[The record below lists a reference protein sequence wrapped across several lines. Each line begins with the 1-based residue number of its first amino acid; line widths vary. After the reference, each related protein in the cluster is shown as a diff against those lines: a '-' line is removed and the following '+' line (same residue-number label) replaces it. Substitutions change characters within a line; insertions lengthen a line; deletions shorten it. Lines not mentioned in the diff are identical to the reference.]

1 MINNIMKICK
11 ICNQEKSLS
20 EFGVH
25 KGQPDGH
32 NVYCKSCLR
41 EKHITP
47 IAKVKARSRYLKA
60 TYNLTTEEYNNLLQS
75 QENKCA
81 ICGNENSSKK
91 PLSVDH
97 CHSNQLRR
105 RGTHDKQKIRG
116 LLCEHCNHGL
126 GKFFDNTELLQNAI
140 DYIQRYQAL

>member
-1 MINNIMKICK
+1 MKICK

-25 KGQPDGH
+25 KGRSDGH
-32 NVYCKSCLR
+32 NIYCKPCLR
-41 EKHITP
+41 EKHVTP
-47 IAKVKARSRYLKA
+47 DAKIKARERYLKA
-60 TYNLTTEEYNNLLQS
+60 TYNLTTEEFNTLVLA

-81 ICGNENSSKK
+81 ICGNENSSDK
-91 PLSVDH
+91 PLSIDH
-97 CHSNQLRR
+97 CHSAQSRR

-126 GKFFDNTELLQNAI
+126 GKFFDSTQLLQNAI
-140 DYIQRYQAL
+140 DYLQKYQSL